1 MQQPLEDA
9 QPSTMLYVSWCVC
22 VLGPRLISKQP
33 DMVHACR
40 LASSLCW

>member
-9 QPSTMLYVSWCVC
+9 QPSTMLYVSWCVFW
-22 VLGPRLISKQP
+22 GPRLISKQP

-40 LASSLCW
+40 LASNLRW